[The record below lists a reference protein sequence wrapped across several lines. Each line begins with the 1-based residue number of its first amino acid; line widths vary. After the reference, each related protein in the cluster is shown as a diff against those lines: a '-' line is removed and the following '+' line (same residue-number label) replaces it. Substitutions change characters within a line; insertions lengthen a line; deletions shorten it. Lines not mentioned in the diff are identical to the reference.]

1 MVPEEIISLLN
12 RKLDE
17 TLNNAKTFTV
27 ISMII

>member
-17 TLNNAKTFTV
+17 TLNNTKTFTV